1 MAIFMGNH
9 VKNLTLSGAPLML
22 CPRRY
27 GIPRVAIVTYY
38 LLIDYRNCAPS
49 PNGGLEAQEGG
60 FVSHEKRFSTEQIF

>member
-1 MAIFMGNH
+1 
-9 VKNLTLSGAPLML
+9 ML

-60 FVSHEKRFSTEQIF
+60 FVSHEKGFLQSIKLLRSVAAFSGFFS